1 MALSDREDS
10 NHDQTESEDEE
21 EEKYTFKSSLSE
33 VRIINQQEREAAL

>member
-1 MALSDREDS
+1 MSDHEDS
-10 NHDQTESEDEE
+10 NHDESENEE